1 MRNGNLILTALE
13 RLDRSRQTRIGIDI
27 SPTASRVMAKRLR
40 DVCGLPES
48 ECSGAPDAASSS
60 AIAGEGVGF

>member
-1 MRNGNLILTALE
+1 MSETMSNGQI
-13 RLDRSRQTRIGIDI
+13 RSSAVPLKIRTLGWAWIFR
-27 SPTASRVMAKRLR
+27 PCLCVMAKRLR

-60 AIAGEGVGF
+60 APAL